1 MSKKFGKR
9 TPPLVNPHGRG
20 LKTENPK
27 NLNKKHK
34 NIYKILVEN
43 EDDQENLQKNHKNTK
58 PNKKLQNRKQ
68 HKNDDKSNSEIIS
81 KDEDAIANDDDDIE
95 SEIIEIKS
103 ILQLCSL
110 YLSEIRMSTPQEKTF
125 DCDAEGC
132 DKKYK
137 QEGRLKRHQVE
148 KHGAKHELNESLNST
163 INFSQAKSSTQNT
176 REKVRRRSED
186 DEAETEENKKVKVD
200 EKSESDDEE
209 PESPG
214 AIERRRKMQEAL
226 DNVSTQAEEI
236 QSEQETQEN
245 ESSLNLLSDQFMT
258 PNDSL
263 AYIPMN
269 PNAEIIK
276 EHEDRIKNL
285 QHSLNY
291 SLAET
296 ENLKTQLALANKE
309 NEKLTIKLDKK
320 NAELEQIVEEAQRI
334 SAKAANK
341 DLPADQRAMADEIK
355 RLRKLNSDIAAE
367 LEDAKTTASSNAL
380 FSTNLE
386 KSLKEAYSKIQYLER
401 RLECRDPKCSDAKRC
416 GKSHDNKFKS
426 NQQTLVSASTSAA
439 PPSPMDT
446 STNEVE
452 TSITSNQC
460 NFYNRGTCKN
470 TEATCKWEH
479 NKEEKLKFIEEG
491 QKKRKEER
499 EKERKEQKEKKEE
512 KEKAKG
518 KKKEEKNEK
527 PKQDF
532 QKQGPKSDQPDTTGG
547 MGPGSNMLMN
557 PMMMVP
563 QVPIPMMPQMNWQR
577 QQQLQMEMERTQALL
592 HWQTPIAPGSF
603 AVNHLQQKAAELE
616 KQLQE
621 LKK

>member
-68 HKNDDKSNSEIIS
+68 HKNDDKSNSEITS
-81 KDEDAIANDDDDIE
+81 KDEDAINNNDDDVE

-236 QSEQETQEN
+236 QSEQSTQED
-245 ESSLNLLSDQFMT
+245 ESSMNLLSDQFLT

-263 AYIPMN
+263 AYIPLN

-285 QHSLNY
+285 QHSLNHT
-291 SLAET
+291 LAET

-309 NEKLTIKLDKK
+309 NERLTIKLEKK

-334 SAKAANK
+334 STKAANK
-341 DLPADQRAMADEIK
+341 EIPADQRAMANEIT
-355 RLRKLNSDIAAE
+355 RLRKLNSEIAAE
-367 LEDAKTTASSNAL
+367 LEDAKTTASLNAL

-401 RLECRDPKCSDAKRC
+401 RLDCKDPKCSDAKRC

-426 NQQTLVSASTSAA
+426 KPSTMVPASTSATT
-439 PPSPMDT
+439 PSPMET
-446 STNEVE
+446 STDDIE

-460 NFYNRGTCKN
+460 
-470 TEATCKWEH
+470 
-479 NKEEKLKFIEEG
+479 
-491 QKKRKEER
+491 
-499 EKERKEQKEKKEE
+499 
-512 KEKAKG
+512 
-518 KKKEEKNEK
+518 
-527 PKQDF
+527 
-532 QKQGPKSDQPDTTGG
+532 TTGRYGWIDDLRLYCWDSG
-547 MGPGSNMLMN
+547 MLY
-557 PMMMVP
+557 
-563 QVPIPMMPQMNWQR
+563 IK
-577 QQQLQMEMERTQALL
+577 
-592 HWQTPIAPGSF
+592 IAGRLPLF
-603 AVNHLQQKAAELE
+603 YT
-616 KQLQE
+616 
-621 LKK
+621 